1 VRTVDLPTVGRAS
14 GSLNRDHAETRSDL
28 ARRLAQ
34 HLLSSGG
41 TLPSLRT
48 LAEGVGVDP
57 GTLRHYFDD
66 RRGAVQAA
74 METLLPLGDD
84 QKARALALAS
94 LPVGQALT
102 TLLTRV
108 VQAWEGLLGA
118 MHTTGFVEGMV
129 DGAIGQA
136 YVRTMLEPTLS
147 TVEVLLADF
156 HARNMLQVPDVRLG
170 ALALMS
176 PVMLACFHQV
186 QLQGRACRSLDLE
199 AFVTS
204 HVQGFLRGYAAP
216 SSKSFPPHLTES

>member
-1 VRTVDLPTVGRAS
+1 MGRAA
-14 GSLNRDHAETRSDL
+14 GSLNRDHAETRADL

-34 HLLSSGG
+34 QLLTNGG
-41 TLPSLRT
+41 SLPSLRT

-84 QKARALALAS
+84 QKARALALAA
-94 LPVGQALT
+94 LPVETALT

-118 MHTTGFVEGMV
+118 MHATGFVEGMV
-129 DGAIGQA
+129 DGSIGQA
-136 YVRTMLEPTLS
+136 YVRTMLEPTLA
-147 TVEVLLADF
+147 TVEVLLGDF
-156 HARNMLQVPDVRLG
+156 HARNMLRVPDVRLG
-170 ALALMS
+170 ALALLS

-186 QLQGRACRSLDLE
+186 QLQGRACRPLDLE

-216 SSKSFPPHLTES
+216 SSSPPSPPHPSES